1 MIWRGQA
8 DGQTVEAD
16 DGRGE
21 AWTQGRLHRAPIWA
35 GGWGLILSDET
46 DQLLMA
52 GDPSLYGRDCAGM
65 LGDYA
70 ADYAA
75 SGLFTPRKSALY
87 GIDCRRIA
95 G

>member
-46 DQLLMA
+46 DQPLMA
-52 GDPSLYGRDCAGM
+52 GNPSLYGRDCAGM
-65 LGDYA
+65 LGNYA

-75 SGLFTPRKSALY
+75 RELFAAEKSTLY
-87 GIDCRRIA
+87 RIV
-95 G
+95 